1 MQLSISSTRLNGRR
15 ARQKRSGM
23 LFALLLGNP
32 GRYPANLEALSF
44 WIAASATDPGVSNLS
59 KEEEI

>member
-1 MQLSISSTRLNGRR
+1 
-15 ARQKRSGM
+15 M

-44 WIAASATDPGVSNLS
+44 RIAASATDPGVSNLS